1 MLSLLLF
8 LNWQLGLGVQFAL
21 LWVMIT
27 PAASALVGK
36 PLQDLS
42 TAQML
47 VLNNDLTLARRYLHP
62 SIFSPRISSKLRSR
76 FYYVKGYTFLKEGL
90 HLSAGKEFYR
100 ALEFDPSNPDALYC
114 LGQLY
119 YHGRGYDEDVQMG
132 LSFFREAADFSHQDA
147 KFYLAYSLLI
157 GKGTERNEE
166 QGLTGLSA
174 LAADGHVEA
183 MMHLANHYRKMG
195 HDQNRKIFDR
205 IKDLY
210 EGALKAGSPEAA
222 LSLGVLYKEGKLVAQ
237 DLSIAFQY
245 FTIAS
250 QLGSLQAD
258 VHIAHSLAAGLGI
271 KRDYLA
277 ARRHY
282 LEAADNDLA
291 GGFMGLGYL
300 YEFGLGVQIDLVK
313 ARAFY
318 ELGASTSSAA
328 LHEN

>member
-1 MLSLLLF
+1 
-8 LNWQLGLGVQFAL
+8 
-21 LWVMIT
+21 MIS

-36 PLQDLS
+36 PVQDLS
-42 TAQML
+42 TAEML
-47 VLNNDLTLARRYLHP
+47 VLNNDLALARRYLHP
-62 SIFSPRISSKLRSR
+62 SIYSPHISSKLRSR

-90 HLSAGKEFYR
+90 HVSAGKEFYR

-119 YHGRGYDEDVQMG
+119 YHGRGYDEDAQMG
-132 LSFFREAADFSHQDA
+132 FSFFREAAAFSHRDA

-157 GKGTERNEE
+157 GKGTEQNKE
-166 QGLTGLSA
+166 QGLAALSA
-174 LAADGHVEA
+174 LAAGGHVES
-183 MMHLANHYRKMG
+183 MMHLANHYRKVDY
-195 HDQNRKIFDR
+195 DQGWEIFDR

-210 EGALKAGSPEAA
+210 ERALKAGSPEAA
-222 LSLGVLYKEGKLVAQ
+222 LSLGVLYKEGKLVEQ
-237 DLSIAFQY
+237 DFSIAFRY

-250 QLGSLQAD
+250 EMGSLQAD

-300 YEFGLGVQIDLVK
+300 YEFGLGVPIDLVK

-318 ELGASTSSAA
+318 ELGARTSSSAPN
-328 LHEN
+328 EN